1 MMRRRVRSLA
11 VSKMRWVLWG
21 SLMVDFE
28 IRGKFKVRN
37 SWQSFSK
44 VIESQNEKNAM
55 EKVYSLLGS
64 EQGVKRN
71 LVRIEEV
78 KALG

>member
-1 MMRRRVRSLA
+1 
-11 VSKMRWVLWG
+11 
-21 SLMVDFE
+21 MVDFE

-44 VIESQNEKNAM
+44 VIESQNEKNAV
-55 EKVYSLLGS
+55 EKAYSLLGS
-64 EQGVKRN
+64 KQGVKRN

>member
-1 MMRRRVRSLA
+1 
-11 VSKMRWVLWG
+11 
-21 SLMVDFE
+21 MVDFE
-28 IRGKFKVRN
+28 IKGKFKVRN

-44 VIESQNEKNAM
+44 VIDSQNEKNAV
-55 EKVYSLLGS
+55 EKTYSLLGS
-64 EQGVKRN
+64 KQGVKRN

>member
-1 MMRRRVRSLA
+1 
-11 VSKMRWVLWG
+11 MRWVLWG

-28 IRGKFKVRN
+28 IKGKFKVRN
-37 SWQSFSK
+37 SWQSFSQ
-44 VIESQNEKNAM
+44 VVESNSEKNAV
-55 EKVYSLLGS
+55 EKTYSLLGS
-64 EQGVKRN
+64 KQGVKRN

>member
-1 MMRRRVRSLA
+1 
-11 VSKMRWVLWG
+11 
-21 SLMVDFE
+21 MVDFE

>member
-1 MMRRRVRSLA
+1 
-11 VSKMRWVLWG
+11 
-21 SLMVDFE
+21 MVDFE

-37 SWQSFSK
+37 NWQSFTK
-44 VIESQNEKNAM
+44 VIESQNEKNAV
-55 EKVYSLLGS
+55 EKAYSLLGS
-64 EQGVKRN
+64 KQGVKRN

>member
-1 MMRRRVRSLA
+1 
-11 VSKMRWVLWG
+11 
-21 SLMVDFE
+21 MVDFE

-44 VIESQNEKNAM
+44 VIESQNEKNAA

>member
-1 MMRRRVRSLA
+1 
-11 VSKMRWVLWG
+11 
-21 SLMVDFE
+21 MVDFE
-28 IRGKFKVRN
+28 IKGKFKVRN

-44 VIESQNEKNAM
+44 VIESNSEKNAT

-64 EQGVKRN
+64 KQGVKRN
-71 LVRIEEV
+71 LVKIEEV

>member
-1 MMRRRVRSLA
+1 
-11 VSKMRWVLWG
+11 
-21 SLMVDFE
+21 MVDFE
-28 IRGKFKVRN
+28 INGKFKVKS

-44 VIESQNEKNAM
+44 VVESNSEKNAV
-55 EKVYSLLGS
+55 EKTYSLLGS
-64 EQGVKRN
+64 KQGVKRN

>member
-1 MMRRRVRSLA
+1 
-11 VSKMRWVLWG
+11 
-21 SLMVDFE
+21 MVDFE

-37 SWQSFSK
+37 DWQSFTK
-44 VIESQNEKNAM
+44 VIESQNEKNAV
-55 EKVYSLLGS
+55 EKTYSLLGS
-64 EQGVKRN
+64 KQGVKRN

>member
-1 MMRRRVRSLA
+1 
-11 VSKMRWVLWG
+11 
-21 SLMVDFE
+21 MVDFE
-28 IRGKFKVRN
+28 VKGKFRVRD

-44 VIESQNEKNAM
+44 VIESQNEKNAV
-55 EKVYSLLGS
+55 EKMYSLLGS
-64 EQGVKRN
+64 KQGVKRN

>member
-1 MMRRRVRSLA
+1 
-11 VSKMRWVLWG
+11 
-21 SLMVDFE
+21 MVDFE
-28 IRGKFKVRN
+28 ISGKFKVKN

-44 VIESQNEKNAM
+44 VIESNSEKNAV
-55 EKVYSLLGS
+55 EKTYSLLGS
-64 EQGVKRN
+64 KQGVKRN